1 MGLFPIPAP
10 PDAFKLFMKRLFPW
24 VTLLVLITSGPAV
37 YAQNASYSF
46 DNFDTANGVRIYV
59 EPVALPPAT
68 KRVSRSSRPVMTTSA
83 ENGNV
88 SSIIQPANLSLNS
101 MTSASGVATSLR
113 SFTTGS
119 AHIDGYIT
127 ESATRNGLD
136 PLLLYSVMHQE
147 SSFKQRAISPKGAR
161 GLMQLMP
168 GTAARYGVTNIFDP
182 KQNIEGGARYMKFLL
197 NRFDG
202 NLSLALAG
210 YNAGEGAVDKYGWRI
225 PPYAETQEY
234 VRRISRRY
242 NLLRDPNAA
251 LYAPSVSR
259 SQLAR
264 LNEKQSTPLNIYE
277 RSVLT
282 VRLPDGRLQLMTQ

>member
-1 MGLFPIPAP
+1 
-10 PDAFKLFMKRLFPW
+10 MKRRFPLI
-24 VTLLVLITSGPAV
+24 VVLVIFTASAAF
-37 YAQNASYSF
+37 AQNAAYSF
-46 DNFDTANGVRIYV
+46 DNFDTSNGVKIHSAPVTPQPAVSKPAVGSRRARAAASPDSPQPSTSV
-59 EPVALPPAT
+59 QRTSLTFEPVVTA
-68 KRVSRSSRPVMTTSA
+68 
-83 ENGNV
+83 G
-88 SSIIQPANLSLNS
+88 
-101 MTSASGVATSLR
+101 GVASSLR
-113 SFTTGS
+113 GFTTGNAQVDS
-119 AHIDGYIT
+119 YII

-136 PLLLYSVMHQE
+136 PLLIYSVMHQE
-147 SSFKQRAISPKGAR
+147 SSFKQRAISHKGAR

-168 GTAARYGVTNIFDP
+168 GTAARFGVTNIFDP
-182 KQNIEGGARYMKFLL
+182 KQNIDAGSRYMKWLL
-197 NRFDG
+197 NRFQG

-251 LYAPSVSR
+251 IYAPNVSR
-259 SQLAR
+259 SQVAR
-264 LNEKQSTPLNIYE
+264 LNSKQPAPLTVYE